1 MHTEYP
7 CDLPCDSANDSST
20 YPPSDN
26 LDKIPV
32 QPCDYQVQYEQD
44 QGGSLPGVSASPAKG
59 VNIHL
64 KRNPP
69 KIESDVWEKY
79 NKEFSE
85 MNKAEWTEFTRGQS
99 TPEEY
104 VSNINV
110 MLAGFLLSKVEF
122 QKHTAKFFKH
132 NPINEDPLED
142 MRKHKIHLNKEAK
155 KKDATNEIK
164 EQAKQSIRVYSHM
177 LKLHKEKKMSALAR
191 EEDKSYRKNFWK
203 TAKDVTNGTFG
214 DPESTPTFDK
224 AIADQFYKEQYEKPV
239 TIDFDKLK
247 WFPRVEAPSIPYDL
261 SPYTPKDIRSAL
273 SKKNSNSAPGYDEIV
288 YEYLQKLPYLHKAL
302 ATSFTRIR
310 DNGVAPDSW
319 GKSKIVLIKKDKEAS
334 NEEPT
339 NFRMIS
345 LTLNIGKLYH
355 TLEASRTLK
364 FMIENKYMD
373 PSAQKAYM
381 DGINGC
387 IEHVTVV
394 QEVLNICKTKP

>member
-1 MHTEYP
+1 
-7 CDLPCDSANDSST
+7 
-20 YPPSDN
+20 
-26 LDKIPV
+26 
-32 QPCDYQVQYEQD
+32 
-44 QGGSLPGVSASPAKG
+44 
-59 VNIHL
+59 
-64 KRNPP
+64 
-69 KIESDVWEKY
+69 
-79 NKEFSE
+79 
-85 MNKAEWTEFTRGQS
+85 
-99 TPEEY
+99 
-104 VSNINV
+104 
-110 MLAGFLLSKVEF
+110 
-122 QKHTAKFFKH
+122 
-132 NPINEDPLED
+132 
-142 MRKHKIHLNKEAK
+142 
-155 KKDATNEIK
+155 
-164 EQAKQSIRVYSHM
+164 M
-177 LKLHKEKKMSALAR
+177 LKLHKEKIMSALAR

-224 AIADQFYKEQYEKPV
+224 AMADQFYKEQYEKPV

-247 WFPRVEAPSIPYDL
+247 WFPSVEAPSIPYDL

-355 TLEASRTLK
+355 ISR
-364 FMIENKYMD
+364 FI
-373 PSAQKAYM
+373 
-381 DGINGC
+381 
-387 IEHVTVV
+387 
-394 QEVLNICKTKP
+394 